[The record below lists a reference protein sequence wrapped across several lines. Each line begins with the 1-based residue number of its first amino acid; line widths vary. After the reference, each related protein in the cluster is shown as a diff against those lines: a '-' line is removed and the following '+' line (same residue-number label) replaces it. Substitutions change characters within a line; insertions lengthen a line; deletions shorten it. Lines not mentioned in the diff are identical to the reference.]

1 MNSNFFDNEKQKI
14 LDLFKEKKYKDV
26 LKIGKDLLK
35 IKSNDKQL
43 IYLLGLSS
51 IYSKNLL
58 EAEKYFENLLI
69 LKKTYELYYT
79 YGNILKNLKKYS
91 EAVVS
96 FEKAIELNPNF
107 SEAYNNLGNT
117 KKLLDKQDQ
126 AIECFKKAVKLK
138 ENNLEAL
145 FNIASIYQEN
155 NKFEELILIYKK
167 LLNFDKNHVKTLYNL
182 GTAYL
187 FLGNIIEGK
196 KYFEKVLE
204 LDQYNIPSFRN
215 YVNITKIDKDN
226 KLFQKFQNINF
237 DKLNDQDKILIFDAL
252 SKCYFDQDDSELGF
266 NFLTKSNKIKKEN
279 TKFSL
284 IEQKDKYK
292 NIKDFFLDKTNFNL
306 KFNDNIKCKPLFITG
321 MPRSGTSLLEQ
332 ILSTHSKIY
341 GAGELNYLEKIIN
354 QLGLKK
360 NKDPK
365 YYFTEIREYY
375 FRNLNKISDKTY
387 IVDKTPLNCRWI
399 GFIINALP
407 EAKIIHIERNPMAV
421 CWSNY
426 KTFFADSGLDFSLSQ
441 QDIANYYVM
450 YNDLMSFW
458 RNKFKSKI
466 INIQYEDF
474 VDNFEIQTKNILSE
488 INLDWEDTL
497 RNYEK
502 TNRVVRTASFQ
513 QVRSKIKKNT
523 SKQWEKYSDYLEPMQ
538 KILKNNNIKF

>member
-1 MNSNFFDNEKQKI
+1 MNSNFFDKKKQKI
-14 LDLFKEKKYKDV
+14 LDLFKEKKYEDV
-26 LKIGKDLLK
+26 LKIGKKLLK
-35 IKSNDKQL
+35 IKSNDKQI

-51 IYSKNLL
+51 IYCKNLL
-58 EAEKYFENLLI
+58 QAEKYFEDLLI
-69 LKKTYELYYT
+69 QKKTHELYYT

-91 EAVVS
+91 KAAVS

-117 KKLLDKQDQ
+117 KKFLNQPDQ
-126 AIECFKKAVKLK
+126 AIECFKRAIELK

-155 NKFEELILIYKK
+155 NRFEDLILIYKK
-167 LLNFDKNHVKTLYNL
+167 LLNFDKYHLKTLYNL

-204 LDQYNIPSFRN
+204 LDQNNIPSFRN

-226 KLFQKFQNINF
+226 KLFKQFKNINF

-252 SKCYFDQDDSELGF
+252 SKCYFDQDDSESGF
-266 NFLTKSNKIKKEN
+266 NFLTKSNSIKKEN

-284 IEQKDKYK
+284 VDQKDKYK

-306 KFNDNIKCKPLFITG
+306 KFNDSIKCKPLFITG

-341 GAGELNYLEKIIN
+341 GAGELNYIEKIIN
-354 QLGLKK
+354 QLGLEK

-365 YYFTEIREYY
+365 YYFSQIREYY
-375 FRNLNKISDKTY
+375 CKNLNKISDKTY

-458 RNKFKSKI
+458 RNKFQSQI

>member
-1 MNSNFFDNEKQKI
+1 MNSNFFDKKKQKI
-14 LDLFKEKKYKDV
+14 LDLFKEKKYEDV
-26 LKIGKDLLK
+26 LKIGKKLLK
-35 IKSNDKQL
+35 IKSNDKQI

-51 IYSKNLL
+51 IYCKNLL
-58 EAEKYFENLLI
+58 QAEKYFEDLLI
-69 LKKTYELYYT
+69 QKKTHELYYT

-91 EAVVS
+91 KAAVS

-117 KKLLDKQDQ
+117 KKFLNQPDQ
-126 AIECFKKAVKLK
+126 AIECFKRAIELN

-155 NKFEELILIYKK
+155 NKFEDLILIYKK
-167 LLNFDKNHVKTLYNL
+167 LLNFDKDHLKTLYNL
-182 GTAYL
+182 GTTYL
-187 FLGNIIEGK
+187 FLGNIVEGK
-196 KYFEKVLE
+196 KYFQKVLE
-204 LDQYNIPSFRN
+204 LDHNNIPSFRN
-215 YVNITKIDKDN
+215 YVNITTIDKDN
-226 KLFQKFQNINF
+226 KLFKHFLNINF

-252 SKCYFDQDDSELGF
+252 SKCYFDQNKIELGF
-266 NFLTKSNKIKKEN
+266 NFLTKSNAIKKKH

-284 IEQKDKYK
+284 VNEKNKYK
-292 NIKDFFLDKTNFNL
+292 NIKDFFLDKTNLNL
-306 KFNDNIKCKPLFITG
+306 KFNDKIKCKPLFILG

-332 ILSTHSKIY
+332 ILSSHSKIY

-354 QLGLKK
+354 KLGLKK
-360 NKDPK
+360 IKDPK

-375 FRNLNKISDKTY
+375 YRNLNRISDKTY

-426 KTFFADSGLDFSLSQ
+426 KTLFADSGLDFSLSQ
-441 QDIANYYVM
+441 EDIANYYVM

-458 RNKFKSKI
+458 RNKFQSQI

-474 VDNFEIQTKNILSE
+474 VDNFEIQTKNILLE
-488 INLDWEDTL
+488 INLDWEDNL

-523 SKQWEKYSDYLEPMQ
+523 SKQWEKYSDYLETIQ